1 MPEYR
6 YTARTAK
13 GKQLKGTISAP
24 TEHKAR
30 ALIASHQL
38 TLLTIA
44 EQGKASLWHRNVW
57 GGRLNNKD
65 LILFSRQLSTMI
77 RAGVPIIEAIRALRH
92 QVQKPTFQ
100 TLLDTIAYEI
110 EGGSSLS
117 QALAHHAA
125 HFSLFYIGVVQ
136 TGEASG
142 RLAESLE
149 TLAAYL
155 ERNYVFSRKIRSAL
169 MYPAFVLAAVVVVII
184 ITFYFVLPPLLELFN
199 EAQVQL
205 PLPTRVL
212 IAVTAFSQNYWYV
225 VLAVALAFGLI
236 IRSYLKTPEGQYNAS
251 AWLLR
256 LPVVNELVQKVYL
269 SRLTSIMHTL
279 FSSDVPVIESL
290 RIARRSIGNR
300 VYQRILEETAE
311 AVRNGSSMSATWAH
325 EHYIPPM
332 LTTMVGM
339 GERSGEIEKAFDE
352 AQRFFNRDVDDILD
366 SITIFLEPLLAIILG
381 IGVGFIVAAVLL
393 PIYNLVLVL

>member
-6 YTARTAK
+6 YEARNSK
-13 GKQLKGTISAP
+13 GRTLRGSLNAP
-24 TEHKAR
+24 NEAKAR

-38 TLLTIA
+38 ILVNITL
-44 EQGKASLWHRNVW
+44 QDKPSLLHRNVW
-57 GGRLNNKD
+57 GGRLTSKD

-77 RAGVPIIEAIRALRH
+77 RAGVPIIEAVRALRH
-92 QVQKPTFQ
+92 QVQKSTFQ
-100 TLLDTIAYEI
+100 ALLDNIAYEI
-110 EGGSSLS
+110 EGGSSFS
-117 QALAHHAA
+117 RALAHHASY
-125 HFSLFYIGVVQ
+125 FSLFYIGVVQ

-142 RLAESLE
+142 RLSESLE
-149 TLAAYL
+149 TLAKYL
-155 ERNYVFSRKIRSAL
+155 ERNYVFNRKIKSAL
-169 MYPAFVLAAVVVVII
+169 MYPAFVLTAVIAVII
-184 ITFYFVLPPLLELFN
+184 ITFYFVLPQLLELFK
-199 EAQVQL
+199 EAQVEL
-205 PLPTRVL
+205 PLPTRML
-212 IAVTAFSQNYWYV
+212 IAVTEFSQQYWYAILV
-225 VLAVALAFGLI
+225 ILIAFGLI
-236 IRSYLKTPEGQYNAS
+236 IRSYVKTPEGQYNAS

-256 LPVVNELVQKVYL
+256 VPVINELVQKVYL

-290 RIARRSIGNR
+290 KIARESIGNH
-300 VYQRILEETAE
+300 VYQRILSETAE
-311 AVRNGSSMSATWAH
+311 SVKNGSSMSATWAH
-325 EHYIPPM
+325 ERYIPPM

-366 SITIFLEPLLAIILG
+366 SVTVFLEPLLVIILG

>member
-6 YTARTAK
+6 YEVKNAK
-13 GKQLKGTISAP
+13 GQTVKGTLSAP
-24 TEHKAR
+24 NEGKAR
-30 ALIASHQL
+30 ALISSHQL
-38 TLLTIA
+38 TLIKIA
-44 EQGKASLWHRNVW
+44 EHTTTSLLHRNVF
-57 GGRLNNKD
+57 GGNLNNKD

-92 QVQKPTFQ
+92 QVQKATFQ
-100 TLLDTIAYEI
+100 SLLDDIAYEI
-110 EGGSSLS
+110 EGGSSFSL
-117 QALAHHAA
+117 ALAHHAN
-125 HFSLFYIGVVQ
+125 HFSLFFIGVVQ

-142 RLAESLE
+142 RLAESLD
-149 TLAAYL
+149 TLAIYI
-155 ERNYVFSRKIRSAL
+155 ERSYVFNRKIKSAL
-169 MYPAFVLAAVVVVII
+169 MYPAFVLTAVIIVII
-184 ITFYFVLPPLLELFN
+184 ITFYFVLPQLLELFS

-205 PLPTRVL
+205 PLPTRIL
-212 IAVTAFSQNYWYV
+212 IAVTEFSQKYWYGILV
-225 VLAVALAFGLI
+225 VVGAFGLI
-236 IRSYLKTPEGQYNAS
+236 LRSYVSTPEGQYNVS

-256 LPVVNELVQKVYL
+256 VPIVNELIQKVYL

-290 RIARRSIGNR
+290 KIARESIGNK
-300 VYQRILEETAE
+300 VYQRILSETAE
-311 AVRNGSSMSATWAH
+311 SVKNGSSMSATWAH

-339 GERSGEIEKAFDE
+339 GERSGEIEKAFAE
-352 AQRFFNRDVDDILD
+352 ASRFFNRDVDDILD
-366 SITIFLEPLLAIILG
+366 SIATFLEPLLVIILG